1 MEEIIRGFI
10 EEFKSYI
17 EEENNL
23 KLTIRSLSLS
33 MQIFIG
39 ADETLEQTK
48 QRADTTWVCSVRTN
62 PHMTEQ
68 VLRLQQ
74 GTQPN
79 RARNVNSRALC

>member
-48 QRADTTWVCSVRTN
+48 QRADTT
-62 PHMTEQ
+62 
-68 VLRLQQ
+68 
-74 GTQPN
+74 
-79 RARNVNSRALC
+79 